1 MLPTP
6 QFVSVPAAV
15 LAGLVTIAA
24 PCILPVLP
32 ILLGAA
38 VGQKSKLRPLFIT
51 LGFITMFTLAELF
64 LASVTIKLG
73 IRPDVLRQVSI
84 VLFLLFGIFMVWP
97 HPFEVLTQYLNKYIN
112 KANQIGTQAGNGNVG
127 GFVLGL
133 MLGAIWAPCAGPT
146 FGIITNLVISAN
158 DLILAGILVF
168 AYAVGAGIPI
178 LVIAYGGQYVTTQ
191 VRSISRYSTRIQQVF
206 GVVILLVAI
215 AMYFNYDTKLITILL
230 DYFPSLAPKM

>member
-1 MLPTP
+1 MIGNA
-6 QFVSVPAAV
+6 QFVSVPAAL

-64 LASVTIKLG
+64 LAG
-73 IRPDVLRQVSI
+73 ITLRLHVRDDVLRLI
-84 VLFLLFGIFMVWP
+84 TIGLFAVFGIFMIWP

-112 KANQIGTQAGNGNVG
+112 RANQIGSQAGTGNFG
-127 GFVLGL
+127 GFVLGM

-146 FGIITNLVISAN
+146 FGIITALIASSK
-158 DLILAGILVF
+158 DLIASGILVF
-168 AYAVGAGIPI
+168 AYAVGAGIPM
-178 LVIAYGGQYVTTQ
+178 LLIAYGGQYATTQ
-191 VRSISRYSTRIQQVF
+191 VRWIASYSTRIQQVF
-206 GVVILLVAI
+206 GVLILLLAVA
-215 AMYFNYDTKLITILL
+215 MWFNYDTLL
-230 DYFPSLAPKM
+230 VTHLLNVFPSLTPKM